1 MRSSLFCCN
10 RHPIVILEEK
20 TLRLAHRFAQQSSAE
35 SYICYLIATLSV
47 DHGNCLLERVYDQ
60 NLLRFFCIVSLLLAN
75 LVHDICW
82 MFTHCYRLW
91 RSLHHHR
98 SIRVGRIRRRQSNF
112 RQSGH
117 PLFSKL
123 HEDDFVSAAYVLWFM
138 FVLNVYP
145 CKTMVVVTFRFLG
158 QEEQCQAENELRG
171 LWHFDQGL

>member
-123 HEDDFVSAAYVLWFM
+123 HDDDFVSAADVLWFM
-138 FVLNVYP
+138 FVLNVYHVRP
-145 CKTMVVVTFRFLG
+145 
-158 QEEQCQAENELRG
+158 
-171 LWHFDQGL
+171 W